1 MDRLTPEQ
9 RRKNM
14 QHVRNKDSQIEL
26 KLRRALWHAG
36 FRYRK
41 NLRNVFG
48 CPDIVFPRL
57 KIAIFCD
64 SEFWHGYD
72 WENRKHDFK
81 SRQDFW
87 IPKIERNIARD
98 REVNEHLATAGWIV
112 LRFFGREIKKDVQS
126 CVKVIAETVARRKS
140 EINVNL
146 HSMTAPKSRIIS
158 SDAPRRKVTT

>member
-1 MDRLTPEQ
+1 MDRLTPAQ

-41 NLRNVFG
+41 NVRSVFG
-48 CPDIVFPRL
+48 CPDVVFLRL
-57 KIAIFCD
+57 KIAVFCD
-64 SEFWHGYD
+64 SEFWHGFD

-87 IPKIERNIARD
+87 IPKIERNMARD
-98 REVNEHLATAGWIV
+98 REVNEHLTADGWKV
-112 LRFFGREIKKDVQS
+112 LRFFGKQIKSNVDE
-126 CVKVIAETVARRKS
+126 CVRVIAETVAARKL
-140 EINVNL
+140 EIQ
-146 HSMTAPKSRIIS
+146 R
-158 SDAPRRKVTT
+158 

>member
-1 MDRLTPEQ
+1 MDRLTPAQ

-41 NLRNVFG
+41 NVRNVFG
-48 CPDIVFPRL
+48 CPDVVFLRL
-57 KIAIFCD
+57 KIAVFCD

-81 SRQDFW
+81 SHQEFW
-87 IPKIERNIARD
+87 IPKIERNMARD
-98 REVNEHLATAGWIV
+98 REVNEHLAAEGWTV
-112 LRFFGREIKKDVQS
+112 LRFFGREIKKDVDK
-126 CVKVIAETVARRKS
+126 CVRIIAEIIAKKKS
-140 EINVNL
+140 EI
-146 HSMTAPKSRIIS
+146 SKCTK
-158 SDAPRRKVTT
+158 

>member
-1 MDRLTPEQ
+1 MDRLTPAQ

-14 QHVRNKDSQIEL
+14 QHVRSKDSQIEL

-41 NLRNVFG
+41 NVREVFG
-48 CPDIVFPRL
+48 CPDVVFKRL
-57 KIAIFCD
+57 KIAVFCD

-87 IPKIERNIARD
+87 IPKIERNMARD
-98 REVNEHLATAGWIV
+98 REVNERLTAEGWTV
-112 LRFFGREIKKDVQS
+112 LRFFGKQIQRNVDE
-126 CVKVIAETVARRKS
+126 CVRIIAEVVAAKKS
-140 EINVNL
+140 ADKVR
-146 HSMTAPKSRIIS
+146 HRVKKIS
-158 SDAPRRKVTT
+158 DDSSEASK